1 MIIQRWQNLLLFIA
15 LILVC
20 VFCAMPYAVIDSGL
34 PRPEPVKVFACEAP
48 VFLIVNICAAVMI
61 AVALFC
67 FRNLKRQM
75 GLTIFAI
82 VLMIASGVTCG
93 FIVFNTMPEAQLVWD
108 GGVVLLIAALLCCIL
123 AYRFMGKD
131 KKTLESYDRLR

>member
-20 VFCAMPYAVIDSGL
+20 IFCAMPYAVIDSGVAGE
-34 PRPEPVKVFACEAP
+34 EPVKVFASEAP
-48 VFLIVNICAAVMI
+48 VFLIVNICAAVLI

-75 GLTIFAI
+75 GLTLFAI
-82 VLMIASGVTCG
+82 ILMIASGVTCG
-93 FIVFNTMPEAQLVWD
+93 FIVFYAMPTAQLVWD
-108 GGVVLLIAALLCCIL
+108 GGILLIIVALLCCIL

>member
-20 VFCAMPYAVIDSGL
+20 AFCALPYAVIDYGISGT
-34 PRPEPVKVFACEAP
+34 EPVKVFAYEAP
-48 VFLIVNICAAVMI
+48 VFLIVNICASVMI
-61 AVALFC
+61 AASLFC
-67 FRNLKRQM
+67 FRNLSRQM

-82 VLMIASGVTCG
+82 VLMVASGATCG
-93 FIVFNTMPEAQLVWD
+93 FMIFNAMPGARLIWN
-108 GGVVLLIAALLCCIL
+108 GGVVLLIAALVCCIL